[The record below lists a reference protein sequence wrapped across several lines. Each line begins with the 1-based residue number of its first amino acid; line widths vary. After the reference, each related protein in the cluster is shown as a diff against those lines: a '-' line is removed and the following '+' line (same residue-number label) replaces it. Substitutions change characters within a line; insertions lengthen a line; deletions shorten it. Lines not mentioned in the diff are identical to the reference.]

1 MSALIQVL
9 HRVSEMV
16 CELPQILA
24 LDINPLIA
32 DEHGVMAL
40 DARIVVGKQ
49 APSLDRYGHVA
60 IHPYPSHLESQWQLA
75 DGTNVIVRPIRPE
88 DAEIEQSFV
97 RKLSAKSKYF
107 RFMRSLNE
115 LTQEML
121 VRFTQLDYHRELAL
135 IAVIKSNYDEIEVGV
150 SRYAMN
156 PDGKSCEFAV
166 IVADE
171 WQRKG
176 IGSHLMNA
184 LMDAARQRGF
194 RTMDGEILA
203 DNHNMLG
210 LVKSLGFQ
218 LQTSPEDPNIKV
230 ATRVL

>member
-1 MSALIQVL
+1 
-9 HRVSEMV
+9 
-16 CELPQILA
+16 
-24 LDINPLIA
+24 
-32 DEHGVMAL
+32 MAL

-49 APSLDRYGHVA
+49 TPSHDRYSHMA
-60 IHPYPSHLESQWQLA
+60 IHPYPGHLASQFQLP
-75 DGTNVIVRPIRPE
+75 DGTTITVRPIRPE

-97 RKLSAKSKYF
+97 RNLSAKSKYF
-107 RFMRSLNE
+107 RFMRSVNE

-135 IAVIKSNYDEIEVGV
+135 IGITEKNGEEVEVGV
-150 SRYAMN
+150 SRYATN

-171 WQRKG
+171 WQRRG
-176 IGSHLMNA
+176 IGSHLMNT

-194 RTMDGEILA
+194 QTMDGEILA

-218 LQTSPEDPNIKV
+218 IHPSPDDPSVKV
-230 ATRVL
+230 AVKRL